1 MKCRTISTAKVKLY
15 TGPVEVT
22 GLSDYNHIYEIIFTL
37 EITNKRIKQNVCSLL
52 FMRESEF

>member
-1 MKCRTISTAKVKLY
+1 MKCRTNSTAKVKLY

-52 FMRESEF
+52 FM

>member
-1 MKCRTISTAKVKLY
+1 MKCRTNSTAKVKLY
-15 TGPVEVT
+15 NGPVEVK

>member
-1 MKCRTISTAKVKLY
+1 MKCRTNSTAKVKLY
-15 TGPVEVT
+15 TGPVEVK

-52 FMRESEF
+52 VLRESEF

>member
-1 MKCRTISTAKVKLY
+1 MKCRTNSTAKVKLY
-15 TGPVEVT
+15 TGPAEDT

-37 EITNKRIKQNVCSLL
+37 EITNKRIKQKVCSLL

>member
-1 MKCRTISTAKVKLY
+1 MSNELHRKSQTL
-15 TGPVEVT
+15 PVEVT